1 MDKREH
7 YAKAKKP
14 DTESHILWNIQDMQ
28 THRDRKEVGENG
40 EWGVPANGQ
49 FSFRGDRN
57 VLELDN
63 VMVAKLCEY
72 TKTYT
77 YLKTEFYSIWIIS
90 QYKNLIEKKWQAV
103 KDYLIYD
110 ALCTE
115 SLG

>member
-1 MDKREH
+1 
-7 YAKAKKP
+7 
-14 DTESHILWNIQDMQ
+14 
-28 THRDRKEVGENG
+28 
-40 EWGVPANGQ
+40 
-49 FSFRGDRN
+49 
-57 VLELDN
+57 
-63 VMVAKLCEY
+63 MVAKLCEY